1 MEQSSPSSVDHDRH
15 ASPPGAAQHASPP
28 PEPPRVL
35 QDLLARA
42 DVQLNGSRPWDIQV
56 HDKHMYER
64 VFTSWSLGL
73 GESYMDGEWDCDAL
87 DELFTRLLRADLG
100 SAAMG
105 IARVKLIAAS
115 SAPLFNLQSKSRAFE
130 VGEQHYDAGNDVFE
144 AMLDSRMIYSC
155 AYWENAAT
163 LEEAQYAK
171 LDMICRKLRLKPGE
185 TLLDI
190 GCGWGGLAKF
200 AAENYGVKV
209 TGVTVSKEQLA
220 LAQQRVQGLP
230 VELLLQDYRDL
241 QGSFDKVV
249 SVGMFEHVGPKNYDT
264 YFTNVQRLMAPKASS
279 CCTPSASPP
288 PARAPIPG
296 STATCSPTA
305 KLPSAVEISTAVE
318 GRFIIEDWHNFGAD
332 YDRTLMAWWDR
343 FQRAWPQLEA
353 RYGKRFY
360 RMWQYYLMCCAG
372 FFRSREGQLWQVIL
386 THPQRGDTYRSLR

>member
-1 MEQSSPSSVDHDRH
+1 MLDEVRGDEIARDGSEKTNRANVAYHYDVSNEFYALFLDPEMVYTCAYFTEDHD
-15 ASPPGAAQHASPP
+15 
-28 PEPPRVL
+28 
-35 QDLLARA
+35 DIARA
-42 DVQLNGSRPWDIQV
+42 QRD
-56 HDKHMYER
+56 
-64 VFTSWSLGL
+64 
-73 GESYMDGEWDCDAL
+73 
-87 DELFTRLLRADLG
+87 
-100 SAAMG
+100 
-105 IARVKLIAAS
+105 
-115 SAPLFNLQSKSRAFE
+115 
-130 VGEQHYDAGNDVFE
+130 
-144 AMLDSRMIYSC
+144 
-155 AYWENAAT
+155 
-163 LEEAQYAK
+163 K

-264 YFTNVQRLMAPKASS
+264 YFTNVQRLMAPEGIFLLHTIGIAATSQ
-279 CCTPSASPP
+279 
-288 PARAPIPG
+288 
-296 STATCSPTA
+296 STDPWIDRYVFPNG